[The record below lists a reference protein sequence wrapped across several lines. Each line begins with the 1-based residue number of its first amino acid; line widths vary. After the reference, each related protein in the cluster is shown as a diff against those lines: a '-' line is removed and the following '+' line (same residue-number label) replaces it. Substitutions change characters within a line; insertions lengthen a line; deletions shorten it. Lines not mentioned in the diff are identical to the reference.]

1 MKIHAVRVHPKED
14 SLNGALFNTAV
25 AYFKSQGH
33 EVSTQSIYDVM
44 PQLLD
49 SAEKMIF
56 GGSKNYTK
64 NWVDRRFEH
73 TEFIQEETALIL
85 DADMVYIQTPIW
97 VYQIPSFLKLY
108 IEQIFIYGKFFR
120 LYRTWKEN
128 YVHKPLIKDKKVQLS
143 ITMGGHPQMVDDMV
157 GGDVNNLIESIK
169 YIFDFTGF
177 DWLEPHISFKTTAPP
192 EEAEDYIGKLES
204 FLKENPHF

>member
-33 EVSTQSIYDVM
+33 EVSTQAVYDVL
-44 PQLLD
+44 PELLD
-49 SAEKMIF
+49 SADKVIF
-56 GGSKNYTK
+56 GGSENYTQ
-64 NWVDRRFEH
+64 NWVNRRFEH
-73 TEFIQEETALIL
+73 TNFIEEETARIL
-85 DADMVYIQTPIW
+85 NADMIYVQTPIW

-128 YVHKPLIKDKKVQLS
+128 YVYKPLISDKKALLS
-143 ITMGGHPQMVDDMV
+143 ITMGGHPNMVDDMV
-157 GGDVNNLIESIK
+157 GGDVQNLVNSIK
-169 YIFDFTGF
+169 HIFDFTGF
-177 DWLEPHISFKTTAPP
+177 QWLEPHISFKTTAPP
-192 EEAEDYIGKLES
+192 EEADDYIGDLET
-204 FLKENPHF
+204 FLEENTHF